1 MEAKTEVKVGD
12 KVQGKWS
19 DGRFYS
25 GTVAKIGK
33 GRFFI
38 KYDDGDQGWTT
49 KLRTTKG
56 ATR

>member
-1 MEAKTEVKVGD
+1 MESKDVKVGD

-19 DGRFYS
+19 DGRFYP

-49 KLRTTKG
+49 KLRTKG
-56 ATR
+56 AAR